1 MPSKKPAQQKVDSA
15 LLEGEGFTNSKA
27 AAKAKAKKPAKK
39 LTAAERE
46 AKKKLAAVRKAA
58 REELHR
64 NQPDELGR
72 PTDYKKVYDEQA
84 RKLCLIGYTDEDLAD
99 FFNTSTQT
107 INNWKHLFPSFL
119 DSILSGKE
127 IADGNVGEKLYERA
141 MGYSHEDVDI
151 RVIEGEIVKT
161 PIVKHYPPDSHS
173 LRFWMTNR
181 QRSRWAEKIVHASDP
196 DNPLVTQLVIAS
208 EELLNKIR
216 K

>member
-27 AAKAKAKKPAKK
+27 SAKAKAKKPAKK
-39 LTAAERE
+39 LTAKERE
-46 AKKKLAAVRKAA
+46 AKKQLAAVRKAA
-58 REELHR
+58 RIELHKD
-64 NQPDELGR
+64 QPDPQGR
-72 PTDYKKVYDEQA
+72 PTAYKKVYDEQA

-99 FFNTSTQT
+99 FFNTTTQT

-119 DSILSGKE
+119 DSMLSGKE
-127 IADGNVGEKLYERA
+127 IADGNVGAKLYERA
-141 MGYSHEDVDI
+141 MGYEHDDTDI
-151 RVIEGEIVKT
+151 RVIEGQIVQT
-161 PIVKHYPPDSHS
+161 PIKKIYPPDSTA
-173 LRFWMTNR
+173 LKFWMINR
-181 QRSRWAEKIVHASDP
+181 QRSRWAEKVVHAGDP